1 MTRTVLAASQL
12 NILYCQCANG
22 KFFGLQN
29 LCTWH
34 IIYLTREPIARV
46 HLATRHDMYY
56 LNSATLSRWERYFL
70 CLSLVTRVITAHSI
84 MINVNNSVHVII
96 GTNPLP
102 AGWLVYR
109 PIGCPVKYIILSM
122 WLP

>member
-1 MTRTVLAASQL
+1 MRARPPTTWVS
-12 NILYCQCANG
+12 ILYCQCAILNFRIA
-22 KFFGLQN
+22 KLMYLAYN
-29 LCTWH
+29 
-34 IIYLTREPIARV
+34 ILTREPIARV

-96 GTNPLP
+96 GTNPLS

-122 WLP
+122 CKR